1 MKKFILTFMFIL
13 FLPTIVVA
21 DDIDL
26 PATGDLWDNFGAG
39 HDFYGQDKPVTDED
53 FDKAIEQVKDKKNR
67 GFFGQKKRNKNIPKG
82 EEFSQSNETDIL
94 TETSENKEEG
104 PPVVSFPVEIRLVE
118 GVLPVGHYQVKG
130 EKDGQSVVLNFYQSQ
145 YLMARVPAVETSDDF
160 GEDTISFV
168 KWFAEGDDKVKVI
181 YGSLDFNAYVILDI
195 VQ

>member
-1 MKKFILTFMFIL
+1 M
-13 FLPTIVVA
+13 
-21 DDIDL
+21 
-26 PATGDLWDNFGAG
+26 
-39 HDFYGQDKPVTDED
+39 
-53 FDKAIEQVKDKKNR
+53 
-67 GFFGQKKRNKNIPKG
+67 
-82 EEFSQSNETDIL
+82 
-94 TETSENKEEG
+94 
-104 PPVVSFPVEIRLVE
+104 E